1 MLSENCGALLVA
13 SVISG
18 WRLRIKQIVIVVLAV
33 NLVTH
38 TIFWYTLPLLPGE
51 ALLRLLVYELV
62 IVLVEGLAYAYFL
75 HLRVWTT
82 LLFSGFLNWLSYTLA
97 VWFWQHML

>member
-1 MLSENCGALLVA
+1 
-13 SVISG
+13 
-18 WRLRIKQIVIVVLAV
+18 LAV

-51 ALLRLLVYELV
+51 ALFRLLVYELV

-75 HLRVWTT
+75 RSRVWTS
-82 LLFSGFLNWLSYTLA
+82 LLFSGLLNWLSYTLG
-97 VWFWQHML
+97 VWLWQRML